1 MPLVCI
7 EQVLPACRPASLTV
21 VILAIRRGRR
31 STIAHIVL
39 HAIPWGHPCG
49 RITYS
54 WVFLGSASVKPN
66 ERDRSRNV
74 RKTLAPETWDMRL
87 VSKCH
92 LGLTSAATAKSELL
106 SDMGTME
113 GMK

>member
-1 MPLVCI
+1 M
-7 EQVLPACRPASLTV
+7 
-21 VILAIRRGRR
+21 
-31 STIAHIVL
+31 
-39 HAIPWGHPCG
+39 
-49 RITYS
+49 
-54 WVFLGSASVKPN
+54 
-66 ERDRSRNV
+66 